1 MRRNK
6 VVSSKE
12 AVSMIQD
19 GWVLGVEGFV
29 GAGTADELCLALAER
44 YLETGKPKNLTAI
57 HSSGPGDS
65 GKRGLNRVALKGI
78 YKRVISGHYG
88 LVPQIGK
95 LALEND
101 FEAYNLPQGILTNF
115 YRAVAAGR
123 PGVFTKVGLG
133 TFADPRLEGGRISA
147 KAVEDIVEIV
157 EVADQ
162 EWLFMKAF
170 PVNCVFIRGTTAD
183 TRGNIT
189 MEREVLTVDALAMA
203 MAAKNSGGIVIV
215 QVERLANEE
224 SLYSKAVVVPGI
236 LVDYIVVARP
246 EYHMQTFGTA
256 YRPDLCGELRSPLNT
271 IAPLPLDERK
281 LMARR
286 ANLELRPYDVI
297 NLGIGYPEAV
307 SAIANEENILDY
319 LTMTVEPGI
328 IGGMPLGG
336 LDFGASVNAEAV
348 ISMPD
353 QFDFYDGGGLDL
365 TCLGFAQC
373 DPEGNVNSSKF
384 GPRVAG
390 CGGFIDISQ
399 NARRVLF
406 MGTFTTGGIRV
417 AIENGNVRILQ
428 EGKIQKFVKD
438 CDQITF
444 CSRFSEER
452 RQDVYYITERCV
464 FMLKNGR
471 LELTEVA
478 PGIDIERDILAHMG
492 FTPEMGSI
500 VSMEAR
506 IFDPPTMKIRKEFL
520 LKELQTRLCYDPEE
534 NILYLNFNGIELEN
548 NEDIENVRK
557 LVADHCHKAGKK
569 INAIVNYDA
578 FRVHEE
584 LLDAY
589 LEMGRVI
596 IEKYYL
602 KVARHTTN
610 PEVRKNMISE
620 FSSRGL
626 DANMFATRDEALAYL
641 RQTRPNQ
648 GKNRP
653 VWE

>member
-6 VVSSKE
+6 LVSSEE

-29 GAGTADELCLALAER
+29 GSGTADELCLMLAKR
-44 YLETGKPKNLTAI
+44 FAETGKPDNITAI
-57 HSSGPGDS
+57 HSSGPGDADM
-65 GKRGLNRVALKGI
+65 RGLNRLALKGI
-78 YKRVISGHYG
+78 FKRVISGHYG

-133 TFADPRLEGGRISA
+133 TFADPRIEGGKISE
-147 KAVEDIVEIV
+147 KAIEDIVEIV
-157 EVADQ
+157 ELAGQ
-162 EWLFMKAF
+162 EWLFMKSF
-170 PVNCVFIRGTTAD
+170 PVDCVFIRGTTAD

-189 MEREVLTVDALAMA
+189 MEREALTVDALAMA
-203 MAAKNSGGIVIV
+203 MAAKNSGGIVIA
-215 QVERLANEE
+215 QVERLANAE

-256 YRPDLCGELRSPLNT
+256 FRPDLCGELRSPLT
-271 IAPLPLDERK
+271 SIQTLPLDERK
-281 LMARR
+281 VMARR

-307 SAIANEENILDY
+307 SAIANEEKILDY

-336 LDFGASVNAEAV
+336 LDFGSSVNAEAV
-348 ISMPD
+348 VSMPD
-353 QFDFYDGGGLDL
+353 QFDFYGGGGLDL

-373 DPEGNVNSSKF
+373 DPDGNVNSSKF

-399 NARRVLF
+399 NAGRVLF

-417 AIENGNVRILQ
+417 AVENGEVRILQ
-428 EGKIQKFVKD
+428 EGKIRKFVKN

-444 CSRFSEER
+444 SSQFSEER
-452 RQDVYYITERCV
+452 RQEVYYITERCV
-464 FMLKNGR
+464 FILKNGK

-478 PGIDIERDILAHMG
+478 PGIDIEKDILAHMD
-492 FTPEMGSI
+492 FTPQIGET
-500 VSMEAR
+500 VSMEKR
-506 IFDPPTMKIRKEFL
+506 IFEPPTMKIRKEFL
-520 LKELQTRLCYDPEE
+520 LKELETRLCYDPEE

-548 NEDIENVRK
+548 DEDIENVRK
-557 LVADHCHKAGKK
+557 LVADHCLRAGKK
-569 INAIVNYDA
+569 LNAVVNYDA
-578 FRVHEE
+578 FRIHDE

-589 LEMGRVI
+589 LEMGRRI
-596 IEKYYL
+596 IEKYYD

-610 PEVRKNMISE
+610 PETRAHMVSE
-620 FSSRGL
+620 FSARGL
-626 DANMFATRDEALAYL
+626 DANMFATREEALEYL
-641 RQTRPNQ
+641 RQTP
-648 GKNRP
+648 
-653 VWE
+653 